1 MIHVYIYTHS
11 LWHSMMLSF
20 RHVQIMSL
28 QSNMRVWNSTRAYNR
43 GGWRDVPNAAKPRV
57 CHDLHI
63 VFRITPL
70 IFGASSNL
78 RGKMWGSVQ
87 DLVML
92 TQVVSR
98 DGINHDI
105 IKQFEYPSLGFII
118 CLSWVY
124 HGLSW
129 FIMVY
134 HGLSLFHGT
143 CIAFFPWNEQ
153 KCVWTPRTFAL
164 RSLRLGPF
172 PTAASPHPAV
182 RKELDGMKI
191 DIFVQVED
199 WDNLQ

>member
-1 MIHVYIYTHS
+1 MYIWQIYIYIYTYTYIYIYTHS

-78 RGKMWGSVQ
+78 RGKMWGSAQ

-124 HGLSW
+124 HGFIMGLSW

-134 HGLSLFHGT
+134 N
-143 CIAFFPWNEQ
+143 I
-153 KCVWTPRTFAL
+153 
-164 RSLRLGPF
+164 
-172 PTAASPHPAV
+172 
-182 RKELDGMKI
+182 
-191 DIFVQVED
+191 
-199 WDNLQ
+199 

>member
-1 MIHVYIYTHS
+1 MNHPEWMYIWQIYIYIHIHIYIYTHS

-78 RGKMWGSVQ
+78 RGKMWGRAQ

-124 HGLSW
+124 HGFIMGLSW

-134 HGLSLFHGT
+134 N
-143 CIAFFPWNEQ
+143 I
-153 KCVWTPRTFAL
+153 
-164 RSLRLGPF
+164 
-172 PTAASPHPAV
+172 
-182 RKELDGMKI
+182 
-191 DIFVQVED
+191 
-199 WDNLQ
+199 